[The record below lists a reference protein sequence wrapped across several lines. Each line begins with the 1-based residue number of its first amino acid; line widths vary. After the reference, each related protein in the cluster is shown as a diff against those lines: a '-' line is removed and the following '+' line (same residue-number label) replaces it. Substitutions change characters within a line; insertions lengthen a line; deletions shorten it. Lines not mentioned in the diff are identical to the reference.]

1 MSKQET
7 SSFQKI
13 LVFNTT
19 SRDLTSVALVVNGKS
34 KKLVEPVRAQDLQKL
49 TDELLKSAKTK
60 IEQIDAVAVLTGPG
74 SYTGTRM
81 GVAAA
86 NTLGW
91 LLDKPIIE
99 LEGDSLDNALEF
111 LKESPLKPVTKA
123 TARY

>member
-1 MSKQET
+1 MTTPANSL
-7 SSFQKI
+7 FQQI
-13 LVFNTT
+13 LVFDTT
-19 SRDLTSVALVVNGKS
+19 SRDQTSVALVIDDKIE
-34 KKLVEPVRAQDLQKL
+34 KRIAPVRAQDLQVL
-49 TDELLKSAKTK
+49 ADQQLKSAKIVPQDIK
-60 IEQIDAVAVLTGPG
+60 QIAVLVGPG

-91 LLDKPIIE
+91 LLDKPIVE

-111 LKESPLKPVTKA
+111 LKKSPLKPVTKA

>member
-1 MSKQET
+1 MTKQET
-7 SSFQKI
+7 FSSQRI
-13 LVFNTT
+13 LVFDTT
-19 SRDLTSVALVVNGKS
+19 GRDQTSVALVVEGKV
-34 KKLVEPVRAQDLQKL
+34 KKLVSPVRAQELQEL
-49 TDELLKSAKTK
+49 TDKLLRSAKTQ
-60 IEQIDAVAVLTGPG
+60 IEDIDAVAVLNGPG

-99 LEGDSLDNALEF
+99 LEGDSLDSALDQ
-111 LKESPLKPVTKA
+111 LQNNRPKPVVQA